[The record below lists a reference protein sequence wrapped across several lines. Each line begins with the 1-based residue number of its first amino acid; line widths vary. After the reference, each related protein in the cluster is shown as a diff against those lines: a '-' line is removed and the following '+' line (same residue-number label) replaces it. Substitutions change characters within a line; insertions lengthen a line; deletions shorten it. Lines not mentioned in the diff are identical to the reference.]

1 MTPSTHAL
9 SQDRTLSDR
18 QRRLFS
24 ALHKENKDLRV
35 ALNQLQHSSSQTQ
48 ACVTHL
54 TQLVTR
60 LLNERRNQILDE
72 SHSDQDPENDPQP

>member
-24 ALHKENKDLRV
+24 ALHKENKDLRT

-48 ACVTHL
+48 DCIAHL
-54 TQLVTR
+54 TQLVAR
-60 LLNERRNQILDE
+60 LLNERRQHILNGNDE
-72 SHSDQDPENDPQP
+72 EPL